1 VLKPTSALHESP
13 VHVDPYCVRIYSL
26 DLPQA
31 GYVRPYVRPL
41 RRGSGWRHYQNQHTH
56 CLACVLASGTR
67 LA

>member
-1 VLKPTSALHESP
+1 LNESP

-26 DLPQA
+26 DLPQ
-31 GYVRPYVRPL
+31 GMYVRTFAL
-41 RRGSGWRHYQNQHTH
+41 SEGGSGQKCYRNQRTY